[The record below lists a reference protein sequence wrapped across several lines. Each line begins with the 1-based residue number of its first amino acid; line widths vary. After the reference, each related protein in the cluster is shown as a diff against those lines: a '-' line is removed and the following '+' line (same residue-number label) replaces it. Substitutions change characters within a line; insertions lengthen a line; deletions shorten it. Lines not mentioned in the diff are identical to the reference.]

1 MLDIKVT
8 QGSYWSGS
16 QIPYWLYMVFTI
28 FPITGLLGI
37 DHLLLRSPITA
48 LLKVLSIVPLFGFWY
63 FYDIAQASGERELLE
78 KYGLAIPFYGPLGIG
93 AGIFNG
99 SETTPAPPDSPRP
112 WRYMLYAITTY
123 ISIFFPLNKIVLG
136 DYVGAGAHLLMYI
149 LFPLTFLAIIWSF
162 YDIYRVTLDTEGIFD
177 KGPSRFFPAT
187 WFLNSNFDRSVLG
200 PKPQEPSSGVFSTLG
215 RVVNLATDA
224 TLGTGEIAVKGVQ
237 GIVQTTFDD
246 AEDVVDTGAAV
257 ANNVVKTAGNVA
269 EGVAKSV
276 EKGAEATEKVV
287 GLLDKLPGIADKI
300 ATDLPNKIAQQAQGK
315 VLGSPVGQ
323 AISGTTDIVKSAPIA
338 SISKVV
344 AQTGGAFGEPSISTA
359 ALLFSVGILAF
370 SGYVFYTLRNTLRND
385 REKSDEP
392 PRDSGAT
399 RIPSEADGR

>member
-28 FPITGLLGI
+28 FPLTGLFGI

-48 LLKVLSIVPLFGFWY
+48 LLKFLSLIPLLGFWY
-63 FYDIAQASGERELLE
+63 FYDIAQATGERELLE
-78 KYGLAIPFYGPLGIG
+78 KYGLAVPFYGPLGIG

-112 WRYMLYAITTY
+112 WRYILYAITTY
-123 ISIFFPLNKIVLG
+123 ISIFFPLNKLVLG
-136 DYVGAGAHLLMYI
+136 DYAGAIAQLVMFV

-162 YDIYRVTLDTEGIFD
+162 YDMYRVTFDTEGIFD
-177 KGPSRFFPAT
+177 NGPSRFFPAS
-187 WFLNSNFDRSVLG
+187 WFLNPNFDRSVLG
-200 PKPQEPSSGVFSTLG
+200 PKPQESSSGVFSTLG
-215 RVVNLATDA
+215 RVVNLATEA
-224 TLGTGEIAVKGVQ
+224 TLGTGEIVVKGAQGVVQ
-237 GIVQTTFDD
+237 SSIDD
-246 AEDVVDTGAAV
+246 VTDVVDTTADV
-257 ANNVVKTAGNVA
+257 TKNVVKTAGTVA
-269 EGVAKSV
+269 EGVAKSF
-276 EKGAEATEKVV
+276 EQGAHATEKVV
-287 GLLDKLPGIADKI
+287 GLLDKLPTIADKI
-300 ATDLPNKIAQQAQGK
+300 ASDLPNKIAQQAQGK

-323 AISGTTDIVKSAPIA
+323 VISGTTDLVKSAPIA

-344 AQTGGAFGEPSISTA
+344 AQAGGSLGEPSISTTA
-359 ALLFSVGILAF
+359 ILFSVGILAF

-392 PRDSGAT
+392 PRDPRAT
-399 RIPSEADGR
+399 RVPSETDGR